1 ALAEIRRVLKP
12 AGRFFAAT
20 NGATGMRELFELV
33 KRVNPDAYDGSSS
46 VNAFGLENG
55 ADQLAPWFEG
65 VEVRRHENAL
75 AVTEADP
82 LIAYVASSDRLN
94 EDQLIALRNIVEAEL
109 QEEGVIHIRKDQ
121 GLFAA
126 RKATR

>member
-1 ALAEIRRVLKP
+1 MLKP
-12 AGRFFAAT
+12 GGRFFAAT
-20 NGATGMRELFELV
+20 NGATGMRELSELV
-33 KRVNPDAYDGSSS
+33 QRVNPDAYDGSSS
-46 VNAFGLENG
+46 VDAFGLESG
-55 ADQLAPWFEG
+55 EDQLEPWFEG
-65 VEVRRHENAL
+65 IEMRRHENAL

-94 EDQLIALRNIVEAEL
+94 EDQLMALRKIVEEEL
-109 QEEGVIHIRKDQ
+109 QEKGVIHIRKDQ